1 MDLKVPL
8 LAAAIAALAMPAMAD
23 CRAEI
28 AKLDQQLTKVDADLQ
43 RKSSDSAKKKKE
55 LALPAQPKESWN
67 GSPHSTKNA
76 KEQIENAKSMAT
88 DGKEDGC
95 MKIVQEA
102 RQMMEDPVKAGDS
115 QTYKPDRKRVVLG
128 KSVTVRVD

>member
-55 LALPAQPKESWN
+55 LALPAQPKESWH
-67 GSPHSTKNA
+67 GSPPRTKNA
-76 KEQIENAKSMAT
+76 KEKLETTKSMAQN
-88 DGKEDGC
+88 GKEAIGR
-95 MKIVQEA
+95 A
-102 RQMMEDPVKAGDS
+102 TWR
-115 QTYKPDRKRVVLG
+115 DR
-128 KSVTVRVD
+128 SVSTCRSRGPP